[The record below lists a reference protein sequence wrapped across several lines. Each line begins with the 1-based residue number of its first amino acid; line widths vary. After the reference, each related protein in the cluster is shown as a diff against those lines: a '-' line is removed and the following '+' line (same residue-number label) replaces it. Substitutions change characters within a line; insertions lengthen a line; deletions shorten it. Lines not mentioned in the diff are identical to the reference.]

1 MILLDYLFAMLQ
13 MHKDSVQGLGMK
25 LLWGQFSLGTASIFV
40 WKDFRCPEK
49 KYVCLDAGVMHFLFL
64 SFEAYMLATP
74 KPEPG
79 RAGQNSYHTATDTH
93 WHWAFQ
99 RLSMVEKKA
108 LFIFVSYFIVEWGP
122 CSRIKL
128 GTLGGDTRRWYHLA
142 WSHNVTCYNSLHVIQ
157 AQIDLRFCV
166 AGQQNGAREAVW
178 SLCFVTLEECEMG
191 REVRRM
197 KIYQVSQKTKAVRLQ
212 TLHFAI
218 VTPVERH
225 ALRTSFTFPC

>member
-49 KYVCLDAGVMHFLFL
+49 KYVCLDAGFMHSLCCFFLL
-64 SFEAYMLATP
+64 KLMCRHQGTRDRIHTNAATYATFVHVP
-74 KPEPG
+74 KE
-79 RAGQNSYHTATDTH
+79 N
-93 WHWAFQ
+93 
-99 RLSMVEKKA
+99 
-108 LFIFVSYFIVEWGP
+108 FVSYFIVEWGP